1 VQLLLKFLTRLPLPV
16 LYELS
21 RALFRGAFY
30 VFRWRRPLAEANL
43 RNAFPEKTESE
54 RAAILKQS
62 YRNLADLIV
71 ETLYGYGASA
81 ADMQSRVRIENPELM
96 KQCAEQGQSVVL
108 LAAHF
113 CNWEWLLLTAGAQL
127 GIPIDA
133 VYKPQKVVAFD
144 RFLRDG
150 RSRFGGNPIPADNFL
165 FDVMKRKGEARAYA
179 LVADQTPQMKDEKHW
194 SHFLNQDTAFFVGAD
209 KIARILNAPVLFV
222 SMRRERKG
230 FYSARL
236 ELLAAPPYL
245 PDPDRDADHA
255 TGAEI
260 IERYAR
266 ALENEIRASPA
277 DWLWIERKWK
287 YAKPLY
293 A

>member
-1 VQLLLKFLTRLPLPV
+1 VQLLLKSLTRLPLPV

-21 RALFRGAFY
+21 RALFRVAYY
-30 VFRWRRPLAEANL
+30 VFRWRRPLAAENL

-81 ADMQSRVRIENPELM
+81 ADMQRRVRIENPELLR
-96 KQCAEQGQSVVL
+96 QCTERGQSVVL

-113 CNWEWLLLTAGAQL
+113 CNWEWLLLAAGAQL
-127 GIPIDA
+127 GVPIDA
-133 VYKPQKVVAFD
+133 VYKRQRIAGFD
-144 RFLRDG
+144 RFLREG
-150 RSRFGGNPIPADNFL
+150 RARFGGNPIAADNFL
-165 FDVMKRKGEARAYA
+165 RELMKRKGEVRAYA
-179 LVADQTPQMKDEKHW
+179 LVADQTPLNQDEKHW
-194 SHFLNQDTAFFVGAD
+194 SRFLNQDTAFFVGAD
-209 KIARILNAPVLFV
+209 KIARILKAPVLFV

-236 ELLAAPPYL
+236 NLLAEPPY
-245 PDPDRDADHA
+245 DRSADRDN
-255 TGAEI
+255 GAEI

-266 ALENEIRASPA
+266 VLEAEIRASPA
-277 DWLWIERKWK
+277 DWLWIHRKWK